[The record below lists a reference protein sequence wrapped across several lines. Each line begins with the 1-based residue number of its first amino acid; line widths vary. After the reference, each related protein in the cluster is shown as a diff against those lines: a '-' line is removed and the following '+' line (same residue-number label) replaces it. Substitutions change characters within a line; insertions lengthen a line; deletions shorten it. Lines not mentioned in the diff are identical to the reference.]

1 MDQQTAQPTD
11 QPSSSTVQ
19 KPHLPLRH
27 VLDKTDLMYTDETIA
42 DGNKTLTRT
51 DEEDPAEAELR
62 LQIQSLE

>member
-27 VLDKTDLMYTDETIA
+27 VLDKTDLMYADETMMLM
-42 DGNKTLTRT
+42 GTR
-51 DEEDPAEAELR
+51 R
-62 LQIQSLE
+62 